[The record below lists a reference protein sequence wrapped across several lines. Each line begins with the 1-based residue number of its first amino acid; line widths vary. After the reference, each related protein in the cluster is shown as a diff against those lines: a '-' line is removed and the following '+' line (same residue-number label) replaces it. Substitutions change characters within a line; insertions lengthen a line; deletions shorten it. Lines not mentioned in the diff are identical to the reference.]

1 MMTLIIALIFGMLL
15 ASSLIF
21 LGFDL
26 VSKQTNSV
34 LYQKVKIVSVLY
46 DTYKA
51 YKEKKSSKFFNIFL
65 GKIKLPDEERNLV
78 PVTKDEYIDSSKKFR
93 VSLENYLQAI
103 KDAQSIEILDA
114 QPNEIEQ
121 MKIQTLGILGDLE
134 KIREYIRDLHIEGVK
149 ATSISYRTKDNLRRI
164 NEEESNAFRAIN
176 MLSPKEDEG
185 NNDQEQRGNQ
195 RPRRQ

>member
-1 MMTLIIALIFGMLL
+1 MMTLIVALIFGMLL

-51 YKEKKSSKFFNIFL
+51 YKEKKSSKFFDAFL
-65 GKIKLPDEERNLV
+65 GKIELSGEERNVV
-78 PVTKDEYIDSSKKFR
+78 PVTKDEYIDSAKKFR